1 MTNSTR
7 LNRYASL
14 LVAILASALLTAC
27 GEEAKDAAAGLT
39 ETALPPDASPLT
51 EEANA
56 LPVISG
62 EATTSTM
69 AGDVYS
75 FQATAA
81 DPDGDEL
88 TFSVQGLPAWATL
101 DATRGRIT
109 GMPEETDAGETA
121 DIVVGVSDGKTNAFL
136 SPFRIRIASKPP
148 KNISVPGT
156 AAPVIT
162 GIPALTATAGTAYSF
177 TPVATDAD
185 SLTLTYSVSKK
196 PLWASFSSSTGK
208 LSGTPSPTQVGTYTN
223 IVISVSDGAK
233 SAALPAFT
241 VTVNAAPNHAP
252 TISGVPSTTVAA
264 GSAYSFTPAAAD
276 ADNNTLGYSITNKPT
291 WATFNT
297 SSGKLSG
304 TPAVANVGT
313 YAGIVISVSDGKV
326 GTALPAFGIAVQ
338 AAPNGAP
345 TIAGTPATSVN
356 AGQSYSFQPAGA
368 DANGDALTYAISGK
382 PSWASFNTSTGA
394 LTGSPSAAQA
404 GSYGNIVISVS
415 DGKLTTQ
422 LAAFSVTV
430 TQQAMGSATLSWTP
444 PTQNTDGSALNN
456 LAGYR
461 IYYGTDP
468 NALGSTIQVTN
479 AGLTTYVIGN
489 LGAGTH
495 YFAIAA
501 YSTDGVESAKSAIG
515 SKTI

>member
-1 MTNSTR
+1 
-7 LNRYASL
+7 
-14 LVAILASALLTAC
+14 
-27 GEEAKDAAAGLT
+27 
-39 ETALPPDASPLT
+39 
-51 EEANA
+51 
-56 LPVISG
+56 
-62 EATTSTM
+62 
-69 AGDVYS
+69 
-75 FQATAA
+75 
-81 DPDGDEL
+81 
-88 TFSVQGLPAWATL
+88 
-101 DATRGRIT
+101 
-109 GMPEETDAGETA
+109 ETDAGETA
-121 DIVVGVSDGKTNAFL
+121 DIVVGVSDGKTKAFL
-136 SPFRIRIASKPP
+136 SPFRIRIGSKPP
-148 KNISVPGT
+148 KNVSVPGT
-156 AAPVIT
+156 AAPIIT
-162 GIPALTATAGTAYSF
+162 GSPALIVTAGAAYSF

-185 SLTLTYSVSKK
+185 SLTLTYSISKK
-196 PLWASFSSSTGK
+196 PVWASFSSSTGK
-208 LSGTPSPTQVGTYTN
+208 LSGTPSTTQVGAYSN

-233 SAALPAFT
+233 SAALPAFA
-241 VTVNAAPNHAP
+241 VTVNAAPNRAP
-252 TISGVPSTTVAA
+252 TISGVPSTTVTA
-264 GSAYSFTPAAAD
+264 GSAYSFTPVAAD

-291 WATFNT
+291 WATFST
-297 SSGKLSG
+297 STGKLSG
-304 TPAVANVGT
+304 TPAVASVGT

-356 AGQSYSFQPAGA
+356 AGQPYSFQPAGA
-368 DANGDALTYAISGK
+368 DANGDTLTYAISGK

-415 DGKLTTQ
+415 DGKLTAQ

-444 PTQNTDGSALNN
+444 PTQNTDGSALGN

-468 NALGSTIQVTN
+468 NALSSTIQVTN

-501 YSTDGVESAKSAIG
+501 YSTDGVESAKSAVG